1 MDISII
7 VPVVERYDDLR
18 KLYSEFSSAF
28 DKLDKSYEFIFVVD
42 GQFCEA
48 FEDLKKLKTENSSI
62 KILRFHFPK
71 ALSGKSKEKI
81 RISPMEYKTANEL

>member
-18 KLYSEFSSAF
+18 KLYSEFASAF

-42 GQFCEA
+42 
-48 FEDLKKLKTENSSI
+48 DLHRLNQWISNACSQ
-62 KILRFHFPK
+62 KIEQP
-71 ALSGKSKEKI
+71 
-81 RISPMEYKTANEL
+81 